1 LPLPA
6 IFHRRYAAF
15 YYKVLL
21 NESLHPQITVLV
33 LCPFLWNRDII
44 TRRKPLVTQLILA
57 TGIAVVVSALC
68 SIIEAVLYSVPQSQ
82 VEVMARSGKKSGLI
96 LKKLKKNIQQPI
108 TAILTLNTIANTMGA
123 AVAGASAAAVFG
135 EENLVW
141 FSVFFT
147 LTILLFSEILPK
159 TAGVAYSRNLANW
172 IAIPLNSLIKIM
184 SPLIWL
190 CQVVTHLIPKQEKAA
205 LVSIE
210 EIQAVAVM
218 GRKSGEIEPQQEKV
232 IANILKLQDKT
243 VRQVMTP
250 RTVVFSLSEHL
261 TISEALKMKE
271 QWSRH
276 SRVPVFDKDQDDVVG
291 VVLSRNVL
299 LSLSEGNKKQKLSAL
314 MQPVH
319 FVPEAA
325 PLNKILMEFFEQ
337 RIHLFVVVDEY
348 GSVTG
353 VISLADIIEEIVGR
367 EIIDESDKASNLREY
382 ARHRKKLL
390 QKTQQ

>member
-1 LPLPA
+1 
-6 IFHRRYAAF
+6 
-15 YYKVLL
+15 
-21 NESLHPQITVLV
+21 
-33 LCPFLWNRDII
+33 
-44 TRRKPLVTQLILA
+44 LVTQLILA
-57 TGIAVVVSALC
+57 TGSAIIISAFC

-82 VEVMARSGKKSGLI
+82 VEVMASSGKKSGLI

-123 AVAGASAAAVFG
+123 AVAGASAAVVFG

-147 LTILLFSEILPK
+147 LIILLFSEILPK
-159 TAGVAYSRNLANW
+159 TAGVAYARILATW
-172 IAIPLNSLIKIM
+172 IAIPLNGLVKIM

-190 CQVVTHLIPKQEKAA
+190 CQAVTHLIPRQEKEA

-210 EIQAVAVM
+210 EIQAVAVL

-261 TISEALKMKE
+261 TIGEALKQKE

-276 SRVPVFDKDQDDVVG
+276 SRVPVFDKNQDDVVG

-299 LSLSEGNKKQKLSAL
+299 LSLSEGNKKQKLSEL
-314 MQPVH
+314 TQPVH

-325 PLNKILMEFFEQ
+325 PLNKILIEFFEQ

-348 GSVTG
+348 GGVTG
-353 VISLADIIEEIVGR
+353 VISLEDIIEEIVGR
-367 EIIDESDKASNLREY
+367 EIIDESDKAGNLREY
-382 ARHRKKLL
+382 ARHKKKLL
-390 QKTQQ
+390 QKKQQ

>member
-1 LPLPA
+1 M
-6 IFHRRYAAF
+6 
-15 YYKVLL
+15 
-21 NESLHPQITVLV
+21 
-33 LCPFLWNRDII
+33 
-44 TRRKPLVTQLILA
+44 VTQLILA
-57 TGIAVVVSALC
+57 TGLAVIVSALC

-82 VEVMARSGKKSGLI
+82 VEVMARSGKKSGLT

-123 AVAGASAAAVFG
+123 AVAGASAAVVFG

-141 FSVFFT
+141 FSIFFT
-147 LTILLFSEILPK
+147 LAILLFSEILPK
-159 TAGVAYSRNLANW
+159 TAGVAYAKNLAAW
-172 IAIPLNSLIKIM
+172 IAIPLNSLVKIM

-190 CQVVTHLIPKQEKAA
+190 CQAVPRLIPKQEKEA

-210 EIQAVAVM
+210 EIEQVAVL
-218 GRKSGEIEPQQEKV
+218 GRISGEIDPQQERV
-232 IANILKLQDKT
+232 IANILKLQDKN
-243 VRQVMTP
+243 VRRVMTP

-261 TISEALKMKE
+261 TIEEALKMKE

-276 SRVPVFDKDQDDVVG
+276 SRVPVYDKDQDDVVG
-291 VVLSRNVL
+291 IVLSRSIL
-299 LSLSEGNKKQKLSAL
+299 LSLSEGRQDQKLSAL

-325 PLNKILMEFFEQ
+325 PLNRILMEFFEH

-353 VISLADIIEEIVGR
+353 VISLEDIIEEIVGR
-367 EIIDESDKASNLREY
+367 EIIDESDKAGNLREY

-390 QKTQQ
+390 QKIQQ

>member
-1 LPLPA
+1 M
-6 IFHRRYAAF
+6 
-15 YYKVLL
+15 
-21 NESLHPQITVLV
+21 
-33 LCPFLWNRDII
+33 
-44 TRRKPLVTQLILA
+44 VTQLILA
-57 TGIAVVVSALC
+57 TGLAVIVSALC

-82 VEVMARSGKKSGLI
+82 VEVMARSGKKSGLT

-123 AVAGASAAAVFG
+123 AVAGASAAVVFG

-141 FSVFFT
+141 FSIFFT
-147 LTILLFSEILPK
+147 LAILLFSEILPK
-159 TAGVAYSRNLANW
+159 TAGVAYAKNLAAW
-172 IAIPLNSLIKIM
+172 IAIPLNSLVKIM

-190 CQVVTHLIPKQEKAA
+190 CQTVTRLIPKQEKEA

-210 EIQAVAVM
+210 EIEQVAVL
-218 GRKSGEIEPQQEKV
+218 GRISGEIDPQQERV
-232 IANILKLQDKT
+232 IANILKLQDKN
-243 VRQVMTP
+243 VRRVMTP

-261 TISEALKMKE
+261 TIEEALERKE

-276 SRVPVFDKDQDDVVG
+276 SRVPVYDKDQDDVVG
-291 VVLSRNVL
+291 IVLSRSIL
-299 LSLSEGNKKQKLSAL
+299 LSLSEGRQDQKLSAL

-325 PLNKILMEFFEQ
+325 PLNRILMEFFEH

-353 VISLADIIEEIVGR
+353 VISLEDIIEEIVGR
-367 EIIDESDKASNLREY
+367 EIIDESDKAGNLREY

-390 QKTQQ
+390 QKIQQ

>member
-1 LPLPA
+1 M
-6 IFHRRYAAF
+6 Y
-15 YYKVLL
+15 
-21 NESLHPQITVLV
+21 
-33 LCPFLWNRDII
+33 
-44 TRRKPLVTQLILA
+44 TQLILA
-57 TGIAVVVSALC
+57 TGFAVIVSALC

-82 VEVMARSGKKSGLI
+82 IEVMARSGKKSGLT

-123 AVAGASAAAVFG
+123 AVAGASAAVVFG
-135 EENLVW
+135 KENLVW

-147 LTILLFSEILPK
+147 MTILLFSEILPK
-159 TAGVAYSRNLANW
+159 TAGVAYAKNLAAW
-172 IAIPLNSLIKIM
+172 IALPLDILVKIM
-184 SPLIWL
+184 RPLIWL
-190 CQVVTHLIPKQEKAA
+190 CQAVTHLIPKHEKEP
-205 LVSIE
+205 LISIE
-210 EIQAVAVM
+210 EIKAVAVL
-218 GRKSGEIEPQQEKV
+218 GRISGEIEPQQEKV
-232 IANILKLQDKT
+232 IANILKLQDKI

-261 TISEALKMKE
+261 SIADALKLKE

-276 SRVPVFDKDQDDVVG
+276 SRVPVFDKNPDDVVG
-291 VVLSRNVL
+291 IVLSRSVL
-299 LSLSEGNKKQKLSAL
+299 LSLSDDKKDQKLSEL

-325 PLNKILMEFFEQ
+325 PLNRILMEFFEH

-353 VISLADIIEEIVGR
+353 VISLEDIIEEIVGR
-367 EIIDESDKASNLREY
+367 EIIDEFDKASNLREY

-390 QKTQQ
+390 QKIQQ

>member
-1 LPLPA
+1 M
-6 IFHRRYAAF
+6 
-15 YYKVLL
+15 
-21 NESLHPQITVLV
+21 
-33 LCPFLWNRDII
+33 
-44 TRRKPLVTQLILA
+44 VTQLILA
-57 TGIAVVVSALC
+57 TGSAIIISAFC

-82 VEVMARSGKKSGLI
+82 VEVMASSGKKSGLI

-123 AVAGASAAAVFG
+123 AVAGASAAVVFG

-159 TAGVAYSRNLANW
+159 TAGVAYARILATW
-172 IAIPLNSLIKIM
+172 IAIPLNGLVKIM

-190 CQVVTHLIPKQEKAA
+190 CQAVTHLIPRQEKEA

-210 EIQAVAVM
+210 EIQAVAVL

-250 RTVVFSLSEHL
+250 RTVVFSLSEQL
-261 TISEALKMKE
+261 TISEALKQKE

-299 LSLSEGNKKQKLSAL
+299 LSLSEGNKKQKLSEL

-325 PLNKILMEFFEQ
+325 PLNRILIEFFEQ

-348 GSVTG
+348 GGVTG
-353 VISLADIIEEIVGR
+353 VISLEDIIEEIVGR
-367 EIIDESDKASNLREY
+367 EIIDESDKAGNLREY
-382 ARHRKKLL
+382 ARHKKKLL
-390 QKTQQ
+390 QKKQQ

>member
-1 LPLPA
+1 
-6 IFHRRYAAF
+6 
-15 YYKVLL
+15 
-21 NESLHPQITVLV
+21 
-33 LCPFLWNRDII
+33 
-44 TRRKPLVTQLILA
+44 LVTQLILA
-57 TGIAVVVSALC
+57 TGIAIIVSALC

-82 VEVMARSGKKSGLI
+82 IEVMAHSGKKSGLI

-123 AVAGASAAAVFG
+123 AVAGASAAVVFG

-159 TAGVAYSRNLANW
+159 TAGVAYAKNLASW
-172 IAIPLNSLIKIM
+172 IAVPLNSLVRIM

-190 CQVVTHLIPKQEKAA
+190 CQAVTHLIPKQAKEA

-210 EIQAVAVM
+210 EIQAIAVL

-232 IANILKLQDKT
+232 IANILKLQDKS

-250 RTVVFSLSEHL
+250 RTVVFSLNEHL
-261 TISEALKMKE
+261 TIAEALKMKE

-299 LSLSEGNKKQKLSAL
+299 LSLAEGKKNQKLSEL

-325 PLNKILMEFFEQ
+325 PLNRILMEFFEQ

-353 VISLADIIEEIVGR
+353 VISLEDTIEEIVGR
-367 EIIDESDKASNLREY
+367 EIIDESDKAGNLREY
-382 ARHRKKLL
+382 ARHKKKLL
-390 QKTQQ
+390 QKVQQ

>member
-1 LPLPA
+1 
-6 IFHRRYAAF
+6 
-15 YYKVLL
+15 
-21 NESLHPQITVLV
+21 
-33 LCPFLWNRDII
+33 
-44 TRRKPLVTQLILA
+44 LILA
-57 TGIAVVVSALC
+57 TGLAVIVSALC

-82 VEVMARSGKKSGLI
+82 VEVMARSGKKSGLT

-123 AVAGASAAAVFG
+123 AVAGASAAVVFG

-141 FSVFFT
+141 FSIFFT
-147 LTILLFSEILPK
+147 LAILLFSEILPK
-159 TAGVAYSRNLANW
+159 TAGVAYAKNLAAW
-172 IAIPLNSLIKIM
+172 IAIPLNSLVKIM

-190 CQVVTHLIPKQEKAA
+190 CQTVTRLIPKQEKEA

-210 EIQAVAVM
+210 EIEQVAVL
-218 GRKSGEIEPQQEKV
+218 GRISGEIDPQQERV
-232 IANILKLQDKT
+232 IANILKLQDKN
-243 VRQVMTP
+243 VRRVMTP

-261 TISEALKMKE
+261 TIEEALERKE

-276 SRVPVFDKDQDDVVG
+276 SRVPVYDKDQDDVVG
-291 VVLSRNVL
+291 IVLSRSIL
-299 LSLSEGNKKQKLSAL
+299 LSLSEGRQDQKLSAL

-325 PLNKILMEFFEQ
+325 PLNRILMEFFEH

-353 VISLADIIEEIVGR
+353 VISLEDIIEEIVGR
-367 EIIDESDKASNLREY
+367 EIIDESDKAGNLREY

-390 QKTQQ
+390 QKIQQ

>member
-1 LPLPA
+1 L
-6 IFHRRYAAF
+6 Y
-15 YYKVLL
+15 
-21 NESLHPQITVLV
+21 
-33 LCPFLWNRDII
+33 
-44 TRRKPLVTQLILA
+44 TQLILA
-57 TGIAVVVSALC
+57 TGFAVIISALC

-82 VEVMARSGKKSGLI
+82 VEVMARSGKKSGI
-96 LKKLKKNIQQPI
+96 ALKKLKKNIQQPI

-123 AVAGASAAAVFG
+123 AVAGASAAVVFG
-135 EENLVW
+135 KENLVW

-159 TAGVAYSRNLANW
+159 TAGVAYAKNLAAL
-172 IAIPLNSLIKIM
+172 IALPLNGLVKIM
-184 SPLIWL
+184 SPLVWL
-190 CQVVTHLIPKQEKAA
+190 CQAVTHLIPKSEKEP

-210 EIQAVAVM
+210 EIQAVAVL

-232 IANILKLQDKT
+232 IANILKLQDKN

-261 TISEALKMKE
+261 TIEEALKIKD

-276 SRVPVFDKDQDDVVG
+276 SRVPVFDKNPDDVVG
-291 VVLSRNVL
+291 VVLSRSVL
-299 LSLSEGNKKQKLSAL
+299 LSLSEDRRDQKLSEL

-325 PLNKILMEFFEQ
+325 PLNKILMEFFEH

-353 VISLADIIEEIVGR
+353 VISLEDIIEEIVGR
-367 EIIDESDKASNLREY
+367 EIIDESDKAGNLREY

-390 QKTQQ
+390 QKIQR

>member
-1 LPLPA
+1 M
-6 IFHRRYAAF
+6 
-15 YYKVLL
+15 
-21 NESLHPQITVLV
+21 
-33 LCPFLWNRDII
+33 
-44 TRRKPLVTQLILA
+44 VTQLILA
-57 TGIAVVVSALC
+57 TGFAVIVSALC

-82 VEVMARSGKKSGLI
+82 VEVMAGSGKKSGLI

-123 AVAGASAAAVFG
+123 AVAGASAAVVFG

-159 TAGVAYSRNLANW
+159 TAGVAYAKNLALW
-172 IAIPLNSLIKIM
+172 IAVPLHFLIKLM
-184 SPLIWL
+184 RPLIWL
-190 CQVVTHLIPKQEKAA
+190 CQVVTRLIPKQDKEA

-210 EIQAVAVM
+210 EIEQVAVL
-218 GRKSGEIEPQQEKV
+218 GRRSGEIDPQQEKV

-250 RTVVFSLSEHL
+250 RTVVFSLSAHQ
-261 TISEALKMKE
+261 TIAEALEMKQ

-276 SRVPVFDKDQDDVVG
+276 SRVPVFDKTQDDVVG

-299 LSLSEGNKKQKLSAL
+299 LSLTDGDKYRKLGDF

-353 VISLADIIEEIVGR
+353 VISLEDIIEEIVGR
-367 EIIDESDKASNLREY
+367 EIIDESDKAGNLREY
-382 ARHRKKLL
+382 ARHQKKLL
-390 QKTQQ
+390 RKIKK

>member
-1 LPLPA
+1 
-6 IFHRRYAAF
+6 
-15 YYKVLL
+15 
-21 NESLHPQITVLV
+21 
-33 LCPFLWNRDII
+33 
-44 TRRKPLVTQLILA
+44 LVTQLILA
-57 TGIAVVVSALC
+57 TGIAVIVSALC
-68 SIIEAVLYSVPQSQ
+68 SIIEAVLYSVPHSQ

-123 AVAGASAAAVFG
+123 AVAGASAAVVFG

-141 FSVFFT
+141 FSIFFT

-159 TAGVAYSRNLANW
+159 TAGVAYAKNLASW
-172 IAIPLNSLIKIM
+172 IAIPLNSLVRIM
-184 SPLIWL
+184 GPLIWL
-190 CQVVTHLIPKQEKAA
+190 CQAVTHLIPKQRQEA

-210 EIQAVAVM
+210 EIQAVALM
-218 GRKSGEIEPQQEKV
+218 GRKSGEIEPQQERV
-232 IANILKLQDKT
+232 IANILKLQEKT

-261 TISEALKMKE
+261 TISEALKLKD

-276 SRVPVFDKDQDDVVG
+276 SRVPVYDKNTDDVVG

-299 LSLSEGNKKQKLSAL
+299 LSLSEGNKKQKLSEL
-314 MQPVH
+314 MQPGH

-325 PLNKILMEFFEQ
+325 PLNRILMEFFEQ
-337 RIHLFVVVDEY
+337 RSHLFVVVDEY

-353 VISLADIIEEIVGR
+353 VISLEDIIEEIVGR
-367 EIIDESDKASNLREY
+367 EIIDESDRAGNLREY
-382 ARHRKKLL
+382 ARHRKKML
-390 QKTQQ
+390 QKRQQ

>member
-1 LPLPA
+1 
-6 IFHRRYAAF
+6 
-15 YYKVLL
+15 
-21 NESLHPQITVLV
+21 
-33 LCPFLWNRDII
+33 
-44 TRRKPLVTQLILA
+44 LVTQLILA
-57 TGIAVVVSALC
+57 TGLAVIVSALC

-82 VEVMARSGKKSGLI
+82 VEVMARSGKKSGLT

-123 AVAGASAAAVFG
+123 AVAGASAAVVFG

-141 FSVFFT
+141 FSIFFT
-147 LTILLFSEILPK
+147 LAILLFSEILPK
-159 TAGVAYSRNLANW
+159 TAGVAYAKNLAAW
-172 IAIPLNSLIKIM
+172 IAIPLNSLVKIM

-190 CQVVTHLIPKQEKAA
+190 CQTVTRLIPKQEKEA

-210 EIQAVAVM
+210 EIEQVAVL
-218 GRKSGEIEPQQEKV
+218 GRISGEIDPQQERV
-232 IANILKLQDKT
+232 IANILKLQDKN

-261 TISEALKMKE
+261 TIEEALERKE

-276 SRVPVFDKDQDDVVG
+276 SRVPVYDKDQDDVVG
-291 VVLSRNVL
+291 IVLSRSIL
-299 LSLSEGNKKQKLSAL
+299 LSLSEGRQDQKLSAL

-325 PLNKILMEFFEQ
+325 PLNRILMEFFEH

-353 VISLADIIEEIVGR
+353 VISLEDIIEEIVGR
-367 EIIDESDKASNLREY
+367 EIIDESDKAGNLREY

-390 QKTQQ
+390 QKIQQ

>member
-1 LPLPA
+1 M
-6 IFHRRYAAF
+6 
-15 YYKVLL
+15 
-21 NESLHPQITVLV
+21 
-33 LCPFLWNRDII
+33 
-44 TRRKPLVTQLILA
+44 VTQLILA
-57 TGIAVVVSALC
+57 TGLAVIVSALC

-82 VEVMARSGKKSGLI
+82 VEVMARSGKKSGLT

-123 AVAGASAAAVFG
+123 AVAGASAAVVFG

-141 FSVFFT
+141 FSIFFT
-147 LTILLFSEILPK
+147 LAILLFSEILPK
-159 TAGVAYSRNLANW
+159 TAGVAYAKNLAAW
-172 IAIPLNSLIKIM
+172 IAIPLNSLVKIM

-190 CQVVTHLIPKQEKAA
+190 CQAVTRLIPKQEKEA

-210 EIQAVAVM
+210 EIEQVAVL
-218 GRKSGEIEPQQEKV
+218 GRISGEIDPQQERV
-232 IANILKLQDKT
+232 IANILKLQDKN
-243 VRQVMTP
+243 VRRVMTP

-261 TISEALKMKE
+261 TIEEALKMKE

-276 SRVPVFDKDQDDVVG
+276 SRVPVYDKDQDDVVG
-291 VVLSRNVL
+291 IVLSRSIL
-299 LSLSEGNKKQKLSAL
+299 LSLSEGRQDQKLSAL

-325 PLNKILMEFFEQ
+325 PLNRILMEFFEH

-353 VISLADIIEEIVGR
+353 VISLEDIIEEIVGR
-367 EIIDESDKASNLREY
+367 EIIDESDKAGNLREY

-390 QKTQQ
+390 QKIQQ

>member
-1 LPLPA
+1 M
-6 IFHRRYAAF
+6 
-15 YYKVLL
+15 
-21 NESLHPQITVLV
+21 
-33 LCPFLWNRDII
+33 
-44 TRRKPLVTQLILA
+44 VTQLILA
-57 TGIAVVVSALC
+57 TGSAIIISAFC

-82 VEVMARSGKKSGLI
+82 VEVMASSGKKSGLI

-123 AVAGASAAAVFG
+123 AVAGASAAVVFG

-147 LTILLFSEILPK
+147 LIILLFSEILPK
-159 TAGVAYSRNLANW
+159 TAGVAYARILATW
-172 IAIPLNSLIKIM
+172 IAIPLNGLVKIM

-190 CQVVTHLIPKQEKAA
+190 CQAVTHLIPRQEKEA

-210 EIQAVAVM
+210 EIQAVAVL

-261 TISEALKMKE
+261 TIGEALKQKE

-299 LSLSEGNKKQKLSAL
+299 LSLSEGNKKQKLSEL
-314 MQPVH
+314 TQPVH

-325 PLNKILMEFFEQ
+325 PLNKILIEFFEQ

-348 GSVTG
+348 GGVTG
-353 VISLADIIEEIVGR
+353 VISLEDIIEEIVGR
-367 EIIDESDKASNLREY
+367 EIIDESDKAGNLREY
-382 ARHRKKLL
+382 ARHKKKLL
-390 QKTQQ
+390 QKKQQ

>member
-1 LPLPA
+1 M
-6 IFHRRYAAF
+6 
-15 YYKVLL
+15 
-21 NESLHPQITVLV
+21 
-33 LCPFLWNRDII
+33 
-44 TRRKPLVTQLILA
+44 VTQLILA
-57 TGIAVVVSALC
+57 TGFAVLISALC

-82 VEVMARSGKKSGLI
+82 VEVMARSGKRSGQI

-123 AVAGASAAAVFG
+123 AVAGASAAVVFG
-135 EENLVW
+135 EENLIW

-159 TAGVAYSRNLANW
+159 TAGVAYAKNLAAW
-172 IAIPLNSLIKIM
+172 IALPLNGLIKVM
-184 SPLIWL
+184 SPLILL
-190 CQVVTHLIPKQEKAA
+190 CQAVTLLIPKKEKEA

-210 EIQAVAVM
+210 EIQAVAVL
-218 GRKSGEIEPQQEKV
+218 GRKAGEIEPQQEQV

-261 TISEALKMKE
+261 TIEEALQMKE

-291 VVLSRNVL
+291 IVLSRSVL
-299 LSLSEGNKKQKLSAL
+299 LSLAENKKEQQLSDL

-325 PLNKILMEFFEQ
+325 PLNRILMEFFEQ

-353 VISLADIIEEIVGR
+353 VISLEDIIEEIVGR
-367 EIIDESDKASNLREY
+367 EIIDESDKAGNLREY

-390 QKTQQ
+390 QKMQP

>member
-1 LPLPA
+1 
-6 IFHRRYAAF
+6 
-15 YYKVLL
+15 
-21 NESLHPQITVLV
+21 
-33 LCPFLWNRDII
+33 
-44 TRRKPLVTQLILA
+44 LVTQLILA
-57 TGIAVVVSALC
+57 TGVAIIVSALC

-82 VEVMARSGKKSGLI
+82 IEVMARSGRKSGLV

-123 AVAGASAAAVFG
+123 AVAGASAAVVFG

-159 TAGVAYSRNLANW
+159 TAGVAYAKNLAAW
-172 IAIPLNSLIKIM
+172 IAIPLNFLVTIM
-184 SPLIWL
+184 GPLIWL
-190 CQVVTHLIPKQEKAA
+190 CQAVTHLIPKQEKEA

-210 EIQAVAVM
+210 EIHAVAVL

-261 TISEALKMKE
+261 TVGEALKNKE

-276 SRVPVFDKDQDDVVG
+276 SRVPVYDTDQDDVVG

-299 LSLSEGNKKQKLSAL
+299 LCLSEGKKTMKLSEL

-325 PLNKILMEFFEQ
+325 PLNRILLEFFEQ

-353 VISLADIIEEIVGR
+353 VISLEDIIEDIVGR
-367 EIIDESDKASNLREY
+367 EIIDESDKAGNLREY
-382 ARHRKKLL
+382 ARHRKKML
-390 QKTQQ
+390 QKMQQ

>member
-1 LPLPA
+1 M
-6 IFHRRYAAF
+6 
-15 YYKVLL
+15 
-21 NESLHPQITVLV
+21 
-33 LCPFLWNRDII
+33 
-44 TRRKPLVTQLILA
+44 VTQLILA
-57 TGIAVVVSALC
+57 TGIAVIVSALC

-96 LKKLKKNIQQPI
+96 LKKLKKDIQQPI

-123 AVAGASAAAVFG
+123 AVAGASAAVVFG
-135 EENLVW
+135 KENLAW
-141 FSVFFT
+141 FSIFFT
-147 LTILLFSEILPK
+147 MTILLFSEILPK
-159 TAGVAYSRNLANW
+159 TAGVAYAKNLAAW
-172 IAIPLNSLIKIM
+172 IAIPLNSLVKIM

-190 CQVVTHLIPKQEKAA
+190 CQAVTHLIPKQEKEA

-210 EIQAVAVM
+210 EIHAVAVL

-261 TISEALKMKE
+261 SIGEALTNKE

-276 SRVPVFDKDQDDVVG
+276 SRVPVYDKDQDDVVG

-299 LSLSEGNKKQKLSAL
+299 LSLSEGNKDKKLSEL

-348 GSVTG
+348 GDVTG
-353 VISLADIIEEIVGR
+353 VISLEDIIEEIVGR
-367 EIIDESDKASNLREY
+367 EIIDESDKAGNLREY
-382 ARHRKKLL
+382 ARHRKKMF
-390 QKTQQ
+390 QKMQQ

>member
-1 LPLPA
+1 M
-6 IFHRRYAAF
+6 
-15 YYKVLL
+15 
-21 NESLHPQITVLV
+21 
-33 LCPFLWNRDII
+33 
-44 TRRKPLVTQLILA
+44 VTQLILA
-57 TGIAVVVSALC
+57 TGVAIIVSALC

-82 VEVMARSGKKSGLI
+82 IEVMARSGRKSGLV

-123 AVAGASAAAVFG
+123 AVAGASAAVVFG

-159 TAGVAYSRNLANW
+159 TAGVAYAKNLAAW
-172 IAIPLNSLIKIM
+172 IAIPLNFLVTIM
-184 SPLIWL
+184 GPLIWL
-190 CQVVTHLIPKQEKAA
+190 CQAVTHLIPKQEKEA

-210 EIQAVAVM
+210 EIHAVAVL

-261 TISEALKMKE
+261 TVGEALKNKE

-276 SRVPVFDKDQDDVVG
+276 SRVPVYDTDQDDVVG

-299 LSLSEGNKKQKLSAL
+299 LCLSEGKKNMKLSEL

-325 PLNKILMEFFEQ
+325 PLNRILLEFFEQ

-353 VISLADIIEEIVGR
+353 VISLEDIIEDIVGR
-367 EIIDESDKASNLREY
+367 EIIDESDKAGNLREY
-382 ARHRKKLL
+382 ARHRKKML
-390 QKTQQ
+390 QKMQQ

>member
-1 LPLPA
+1 M
-6 IFHRRYAAF
+6 
-15 YYKVLL
+15 
-21 NESLHPQITVLV
+21 
-33 LCPFLWNRDII
+33 
-44 TRRKPLVTQLILA
+44 VTQLIVA
-57 TGIAVVVSALC
+57 TGFAVIVSALC

-82 VEVMARSGKKSGLI
+82 IEVMARSGKKSGLL

-123 AVAGASAAAVFG
+123 AVAGASAAVVFG
-135 EENLVW
+135 EENVVW
-141 FSVFFT
+141 FSIFFT

-159 TAGVAYSRNLANW
+159 TAGVAYAKKLAPW
-172 IAIPLNSLIKIM
+172 IAIPLNGLIRIM
-184 SPLIWL
+184 RPLIWL
-190 CQVVTHLIPKQEKAA
+190 CQVVTRLIPNQEKEA

-210 EIQAVAVM
+210 EIEAVAVL

-232 IANILKLQDKT
+232 IANILKLQDKS

-261 TISEALKMKE
+261 SIGEALEMKE
-271 QWSRH
+271 QWNRH
-276 SRVPVFDKDQDDVVG
+276 SRVPVYDKDQDDVVG

-299 LSLSEGNKKQKLSAL
+299 LSLSEGNKDQKLSDL
-314 MQPVH
+314 TQPVH

-325 PLNKILMEFFEQ
+325 PLNRILMEFFEQ

-353 VISLADIIEEIVGR
+353 VISLEDIIEEIVGR
-367 EIIDESDKASNLREY
+367 EIIDESDRAGDLREY
-382 ARHRKKLL
+382 ARHKKRLL
-390 QKTQQ
+390 QKTRE

>member
-1 LPLPA
+1 M
-6 IFHRRYAAF
+6 
-15 YYKVLL
+15 
-21 NESLHPQITVLV
+21 
-33 LCPFLWNRDII
+33 
-44 TRRKPLVTQLILA
+44 VTQLILA
-57 TGIAVVVSALC
+57 TGFAVIVSALC
-68 SIIEAVLYSVPQSQ
+68 SITEAVLYSVPQSQ
-82 VEVMARSGKKSGLI
+82 VEIMARSGKKSGLI

-123 AVAGASAAAVFG
+123 AVAGASAAVVFG
-135 EENLVW
+135 KENLVW

-147 LTILLFSEILPK
+147 LTILLFSEIVPK
-159 TAGVAYSRNLANW
+159 TAGVAYAKNLAAW
-172 IAIPLNSLIKIM
+172 IAIPLNGMIKVM

-190 CQVVTHLIPKQEKAA
+190 CQVVTHLIPKQKKEA

-210 EIQAVAVM
+210 EIHAVAVL

-261 TISEALKMKE
+261 TVSEALQKRE

-291 VVLSRNVL
+291 IVLNRNML
-299 LSLSEGNKKQKLSAL
+299 LSLSEGKKKQKLSEL

-325 PLNKILMEFFEQ
+325 PLNKVLMEFFEQ

-353 VISLADIIEEIVGR
+353 VISLEDIIEEIVGR
-367 EIIDESDKASNLREY
+367 EIIDESDTAGNLREY
-382 ARHRKKLL
+382 ARHKKKLL
-390 QKTQQ
+390 QKIQK

>member
-1 LPLPA
+1 M
-6 IFHRRYAAF
+6 
-15 YYKVLL
+15 
-21 NESLHPQITVLV
+21 
-33 LCPFLWNRDII
+33 
-44 TRRKPLVTQLILA
+44 VTQLILA
-57 TGIAVVVSALC
+57 TGSAIIISAFC

-82 VEVMARSGKKSGLI
+82 VEVMASSGKKSGLI

-123 AVAGASAAAVFG
+123 AVAGASAAVVFG

-159 TAGVAYSRNLANW
+159 TAGVAYAKILATW
-172 IAIPLNSLIKIM
+172 IAIPLNGLVKIM

-190 CQVVTHLIPKQEKAA
+190 CQAVTHLIPRQEKEA

-210 EIQAVAVM
+210 EIQAVAVL

-261 TISEALKMKE
+261 TISEALKQKE

-276 SRVPVFDKDQDDVVG
+276 SRVPVFDKNQDDVVG

-299 LSLSEGNKKQKLSAL
+299 LSLSEGNKKQKLSEL

-325 PLNKILMEFFEQ
+325 PLNRILIEFFEH

-348 GSVTG
+348 GGVTG
-353 VISLADIIEEIVGR
+353 VISLEDIIEEIVGR
-367 EIIDESDKASNLREY
+367 EIIDESDKAGNLREY
-382 ARHRKKLL
+382 ARHKKKLL
-390 QKTQQ
+390 QKKQQ

>member
-1 LPLPA
+1 
-6 IFHRRYAAF
+6 
-15 YYKVLL
+15 
-21 NESLHPQITVLV
+21 
-33 LCPFLWNRDII
+33 
-44 TRRKPLVTQLILA
+44 LVTQLILA
-57 TGIAVVVSALC
+57 TGSAIIISAFC

-82 VEVMARSGKKSGLI
+82 VEVMASSGKKSGLI

-123 AVAGASAAAVFG
+123 AVAGASAAVVFG

-147 LTILLFSEILPK
+147 LIILLFSEILPK
-159 TAGVAYSRNLANW
+159 TAGVAYARILATW
-172 IAIPLNSLIKIM
+172 IAIPLNGLVKIM

-190 CQVVTHLIPKQEKAA
+190 CQAVTHLIPRQEKEA

-210 EIQAVAVM
+210 EIQAVAVL

-261 TISEALKMKE
+261 TISEALKQKE

-299 LSLSEGNKKQKLSAL
+299 LSLSEGNKKQKLSEL

-325 PLNKILMEFFEQ
+325 PLNRILIEFFEQ

-348 GSVTG
+348 GGVTG
-353 VISLADIIEEIVGR
+353 VISLEDIIEEIVGR
-367 EIIDESDKASNLREY
+367 EIIDESDKAGNLREY
-382 ARHRKKLL
+382 ARHKKKLL
-390 QKTQQ
+390 QKKQQ

>member
-1 LPLPA
+1 
-6 IFHRRYAAF
+6 
-15 YYKVLL
+15 
-21 NESLHPQITVLV
+21 
-33 LCPFLWNRDII
+33 
-44 TRRKPLVTQLILA
+44 LVTQLILA
-57 TGIAVVVSALC
+57 TGLAVIVSALC

-82 VEVMARSGKKSGLI
+82 VEVMARSGKRSGI
-96 LKKLKKNIQQPI
+96 TLKKLKKNIQQPI

-123 AVAGASAAAVFG
+123 AVAGASAAVVFG

-147 LTILLFSEILPK
+147 LIILLFSEILPK
-159 TAGVAYSRNLANW
+159 TAGVAYAKNLAVW
-172 IAIPLNSLIKIM
+172 IALPLSGLVKIM

-190 CQVVTHLIPKQEKAA
+190 CQVVTHLIPKQQKEP
-205 LVSIE
+205 LISIE
-210 EIQAVAVM
+210 EIQAVAIL
-218 GRKSGEIEPQQEKV
+218 GRQSGEIEPQQEKV
-232 IANILKLQDKT
+232 IANILKLQNKT

-250 RTVVFSLSEHL
+250 RTVVFSLNEHL
-261 TISEALKMKE
+261 SIKQALKLKE

-276 SRVPVFDKDQDDVVG
+276 SRVPVYDKDQDDIVG
-291 VVLSRNVL
+291 VVLSRSVL
-299 LSLSEGNKKQKLSAL
+299 LSLSEGRQDQKLSDL

-325 PLNKILMEFFEQ
+325 PLNKILMEFFEH

-353 VISLADIIEEIVGR
+353 VISLEDIIEEIVGR
-367 EIIDESDKASNLREY
+367 EIIDESDTAGNLREY

-390 QKTQQ
+390 QKQQQ

>member
-1 LPLPA
+1 M
-6 IFHRRYAAF
+6 
-15 YYKVLL
+15 
-21 NESLHPQITVLV
+21 
-33 LCPFLWNRDII
+33 
-44 TRRKPLVTQLILA
+44 VTQLILA
-57 TGIAVVVSALC
+57 TGSAIIISAFC

-82 VEVMARSGKKSGLI
+82 VEVMASSGKKSGLI

-123 AVAGASAAAVFG
+123 AVAGASAAVVFG

-159 TAGVAYSRNLANW
+159 TAGVAYAKILATW
-172 IAIPLNSLIKIM
+172 IAIPLNGLVKIM

-190 CQVVTHLIPKQEKAA
+190 CQAVTHLIPRQEKEA

-210 EIQAVAVM
+210 EIQAVAVL

-261 TISEALKMKE
+261 TISEALKQKE

-276 SRVPVFDKDQDDVVG
+276 SRVPVFDKNQDDVVG

-299 LSLSEGNKKQKLSAL
+299 LSLSEGNKKQKLSEL

-325 PLNKILMEFFEQ
+325 PLNKILIEFFEQ

-348 GSVTG
+348 GGVTG
-353 VISLADIIEEIVGR
+353 VISLEDIIEEIVGR
-367 EIIDESDKASNLREY
+367 EIIDESDKAGNLREY
-382 ARHRKKLL
+382 ARHKKKLL
-390 QKTQQ
+390 QKKQQ

>member
-1 LPLPA
+1 M
-6 IFHRRYAAF
+6 
-15 YYKVLL
+15 
-21 NESLHPQITVLV
+21 
-33 LCPFLWNRDII
+33 
-44 TRRKPLVTQLILA
+44 VTQLILA
-57 TGIAVVVSALC
+57 TGLAVVISALC

-82 VEVMARSGKKSGLI
+82 VEVMASSGKKSGLL

-123 AVAGASAAAVFG
+123 AVAGASAAVVFG
-135 EENLVW
+135 KENLVW

-159 TAGVAYSRNLANW
+159 TAGVAYAKNLAAW
-172 IAIPLNSLIKIM
+172 IALPLSGLIKVM

-190 CQVVTHLIPKQEKAA
+190 CQVVTHLIPKQEKEA

-210 EIQAVAVM
+210 EIQAVAVL

-261 TISEALKMKE
+261 TIAEALKMKE
-271 QWSRH
+271 QWNRH
-276 SRVPVFDKDQDDVVG
+276 SRVPVFDKNPDDVVG
-291 VVLSRNVL
+291 IVLSRNVL
-299 LSLSEGNKKQKLSAL
+299 LSLSDGRKDQKLSEL
-314 MQPVH
+314 VQPVH

-325 PLNKILMEFFEQ
+325 PLNKILLEFFEQ

-353 VISLADIIEEIVGR
+353 VVSLEDIIEEIVGR
-367 EIIDESDKASNLREY
+367 EIIDESDKAGNLREY
-382 ARHRKKLL
+382 ARYRKKML
-390 QKTQQ
+390 QKMQP